1 MLMVR
6 IMILVVDITLL
17 LIGGRIV
24 IAVDGQWFVKPD
36 HGIDA
41 TCVWEASLHWK

>member
-6 IMILVVDITLL
+6 IMISVVDITLL

-24 IAVDGQWFVKPD
+24 IAVDGQ
-36 HGIDA
+36 
-41 TCVWEASLHWK
+41 